1 MQAIQVRMS
10 LLFHTELRVKIIL
23 IQGPYFDKV
32 CKDIFIGPTVIFV
45 PPDLD
50 AVAGQVDLLVE
61 PSIPLAACVTR
72 SDTSSSVP

>member
-10 LLFHTELRVKIIL
+10 LLFHTELKVKMIL

-32 CKDIFIGPTVIFV
+32 CKDIFIGPTVIFA

-61 PSIPLAACVTR
+61 PAIPLAACVTR
-72 SDTSSSVP
+72 SDTSSSIP

>member
-10 LLFHTELRVKIIL
+10 LLFHTELRVKMIL

-32 CKDIFIGPTVIFV
+32 CKDIFIGPTVIFT

-61 PSIPLAACVTR
+61 PVIPLAACVTR